1 MSAIANIILF
11 LVGLSLASLWAG
23 MHRVD
28 EGHIGVYYFGGALLD
43 RVTDPGFH
51 FMTPFVTSF
60 DNVQVTLQTDVVKD
74 IPCGTS
80 GGSVIYFDKVEV
92 VNLLD
97 KKFAHSTIKKY
108 GVNYDKT
115 WIFDRI
121 HHEINQFC
129 SSHTLQEVYIDK
141 FDVLDEAL
149 ANALQK
155 SCDDW
160 QTGIRIVSIRVTKPR
175 IPDAVRKNYEQIETQ
190 KTQFLIQMEQEKVA
204 KKEEEIQRMRET
216 VQAQKEAEVAK
227 INAEKLATISTIN
240 LQKEIHE
247 KEAEKKKRAIDDEI
261 FLSHKKAM
269 ADAEHYELTQRAQA
283 NKLLYSEEYLRYVLY
298 TSLANNT
305 KIFFG
310 EKIPSIFVDLL
321 PKDDSGH
328 SSAGKKLS
336 FP

>member
-1 MSAIANIILF
+1 MSALLNVVAF
-11 LVGLSLASLWAG
+11 VVGLIVVSMYAG
-23 MHRVD
+23 MHRVE

-51 FMTPFVTSF
+51 FQIPFVTTF

-97 KKFAHSTIKKY
+97 KTVAHTTIKKY

-141 FDVLDEAL
+141 FDILDEAL

-160 QTGIRIVSIRVTKPR
+160 QTGIKIVSIRVTKPR
-175 IPDAVRKNYEQIETQ
+175 IPEAVRRNYEQIETQ

-204 KKEEEIQRMRET
+204 KKEEDIQRMRET

-227 INAEKLATISTIN
+227 INAEKLATISLIN
-240 LQKEIHE
+240 SEKEIHE
-247 KEAEKKKRAIDDEI
+247 KEAERTKRTIDDEI

-269 ADAEHYELTQRAQA
+269 TDAEHYELTQRAIA
-283 NKLLYSEEYLRYVLY
+283 NKQLYSDEYLRFVLY

-305 KIFFG
+305 KIYFG
-310 EKIPSIFVDLL
+310 EKIPNIFVDLI
-321 PKDDSGH
+321 PRGEGD
-328 SSAGKKLS
+328 KKLP